1 MAWQMDL
8 GALQEQADALQE
20 QVANLTT
27 QNNDLQAAAG
37 QAAAGGD
44 QASSDEL
51 PTWGMAVFAA
61 LGLLGV
67 CICLTLAFVLQ
78 RERVGKPIFKPLN
91 PGIPV
96 TMPGRASA
104 GDTQK
109 TDNV

>member
-8 GALQEQADALQE
+8 EALQEQADALQQ

-27 QNNDLQAAAG
+27 QNEDLQ
-37 QAAAGGD
+37 QASSD
-44 QASSDEL
+44 VSNQASSDEL
-51 PTWGMAVFAA
+51 PTWGLAVFAV

-96 TMPGRASA
+96 TTSARAS
-104 GDTQK
+104 GDDVQPSK

>member
-1 MAWQMDL
+1 MDL

-27 QNNDLQAAAG
+27 QNNDL

-96 TMPGRASA
+96 TTPGRASA
-104 GDTQK
+104 DDVK